1 MGPLP
6 PHPPFDRKGEGP
18 LRHFSLRDRGEGV
31 RPGELAPTLIWL
43 VTAAVLA
50 FAVIY
55 PSVVLILSSFKTPD
69 GYGLG
74 NYLAVFRDKGIAASV
89 VNTAKVVFPSTLLST
104 GLGVFL
110 AWAVVRTDVPGK
122 GLWRSL
128 LAIPYLI
135 PPFIGAIAWTFLLG
149 PVGFFNELWQ
159 RLTGAGAPLVD
170 IYSLGGMV
178 FVMTIY
184 RYAVPYVVVLPAMK
198 KVNAA
203 VEEAARVSGASP
215 WRALRD
221 VTLPLLT
228 PSILGATLLVFM
240 FILADFGVSAVLGAP
255 NQIHLMT
262 TQIYAIINRPDLP
275 GNLQLASAYSL
286 LLAMLGLAGLAL
298 YNRVLAAQKYVVVSG
313 KGGSA
318 QPGHLGPARWGL
330 FAFLAVVF
338 GITTLAPVAATFTT
352 AFTKTFGL
360 PFGPGNVTTRN
371 FARLLS
377 IRNISRAFRNSVF
390 LSGMSALIVTV
401 VALAVAYVAI
411 RGGIRRFWG
420 VRLMQTMVTVPYA
433 VPGTIIALAMI
444 LAFAQPLPVVG
455 LRLYG
460 TIWILLVA
468 YVARFMNLGYN
479 NISGAITQIDQSLEE
494 ASRCAGASH
503 LKAFS
508 TIMLPLLR
516 PSLYGSF
523 FLVVAPTLSEITLS
537 SLLWSVGNETIGTVV
552 FSTQE
557 EGKILLT
564 AALAVI
570 LITAVVV
577 INYLVRWVSGDDM
590 ED

>member
-55 PSVVLILSSFKTPD
+55 PSVVLILSSFKTPG

-159 RLTGAGAPLVD
+159 RLTGAGTPLVD

-215 WRALRD
+215 
-221 VTLPLLT
+221 
-228 PSILGATLLVFM
+228 
-240 FILADFGVSAVLGAP
+240 
-255 NQIHLMT
+255 
-262 TQIYAIINRPDLP
+262 
-275 GNLQLASAYSL
+275 
-286 LLAMLGLAGLAL
+286 
-298 YNRVLAAQKYVVVSG
+298 
-313 KGGSA
+313 
-318 QPGHLGPARWGL
+318 
-330 FAFLAVVF
+330 
-338 GITTLAPVAATFTT
+338 
-352 AFTKTFGL
+352 
-360 PFGPGNVTTRN
+360 
-371 FARLLS
+371 
-377 IRNISRAFRNSVF
+377 
-390 LSGMSALIVTV
+390 
-401 VALAVAYVAI
+401 
-411 RGGIRRFWG
+411 
-420 VRLMQTMVTVPYA
+420 
-433 VPGTIIALAMI
+433 
-444 LAFAQPLPVVG
+444 
-455 LRLYG
+455 
-460 TIWILLVA
+460 
-468 YVARFMNLGYN
+468 
-479 NISGAITQIDQSLEE
+479 
-494 ASRCAGASH
+494 
-503 LKAFS
+503 
-508 TIMLPLLR
+508 
-516 PSLYGSF
+516 
-523 FLVVAPTLSEITLS
+523 
-537 SLLWSVGNETIGTVV
+537 
-552 FSTQE
+552 
-557 EGKILLT
+557 
-564 AALAVI
+564 
-570 LITAVVV
+570 
-577 INYLVRWVSGDDM
+577 
-590 ED
+590 

>member
-1 MGPLP
+1 MQ
-6 PHPPFDRKGEGP
+6 
-18 LRHFSLRDRGEGV
+18 RHFSLKHRGEGV
-31 RPGELAPTLIWL
+31 QPRELAPTLIWIA
-43 VTAAVLA
+43 TAAVLA

-55 PSVVLILSSFKTPD
+55 PSAVLIYSSFKTPT

-74 NYLAVFRDKGIAASV
+74 NYLAVFRDKNIAVSV
-89 VNTAKVVFPSTLLST
+89 GNTLRVVLPSTLLST
-104 GLGVFL
+104 ALGVFL
-110 AWAVVRTDVPGK
+110 AWAVVRTDVPGR

-149 PVGFFNELWQ
+149 PAGVLNELYQ
-159 RLTGAGAPLVD
+159 TLTGAANPLVD

-184 RYAVPYVVVLPAMK
+184 RYAVPYVVVLPAMR
-198 KVNAA
+198 KVDAS
-203 VEEAARVSGASP
+203 VEEAARVSGAGP
-215 WRALRD
+215 WRTLRD

-255 NQIHLMT
+255 NQIRLVT
-262 TQIYAIINRPDLP
+262 TQIYAIINRPDLE
-275 GNLQLASAYSL
+275 GNLQLAAAYSL
-286 LLAMLGLAGLAL
+286 LLALLGLVGLAL
-298 YNRVLAAQKYVVVSG
+298 YNKVLAAQKYVVVGG
-313 KGGSA
+313 KAASV
-318 QPGHLGPARWGL
+318 QPSRLGRGRWVVFL
-330 FAFLAVVF
+330 LLAVIFSV
-338 GITTLAPVAATFTT
+338 TTLAPILATLTT

-360 PFGPGNVTTRN
+360 PFGLDNLTGRN
-371 FARLLS
+371 FTRLLS
-377 IRNISRAFRNSVF
+377 IRNISRAFRNSLF
-390 LSGMSALIVTV
+390 LSFSSAFLVTIL
-401 VALAVAYVAI
+401 ALAVAYVAI
-411 RGGIRRFWG
+411 KGGIRKFWG
-420 VRLMQTMVTVPYA
+420 VRLLQTMVTVPYA

-444 LAFAQPLPVVG
+444 LSFAQPLPLTG

-479 NISGAITQIDQSLEE
+479 NISGAITQIDGSLEE

-503 LKAFS
+503 LRAFS
-508 TIMLPLLR
+508 TIMLPLLK

-570 LITAVVV
+570 LITVVVV
-577 INYLVRWVSGDDM
+577 INYLVRWVSKDDM
-590 ED
+590 GI

>member
-1 MGPLP
+1 M
-6 PHPPFDRKGEGP
+6 
-18 LRHFSLRDRGEGV
+18 
-31 RPGELAPTLIWL
+31 
-43 VTAAVLA
+43 
-50 FAVIY
+50 
-55 PSVVLILSSFKTPD
+55 
-69 GYGLG
+69 
-74 NYLAVFRDKGIAASV
+74 
-89 VNTAKVVFPSTLLST
+89 
-104 GLGVFL
+104 
-110 AWAVVRTDVPGK
+110 
-122 GLWRSL
+122 
-128 LAIPYLI
+128 
-135 PPFIGAIAWTFLLG
+135 
-149 PVGFFNELWQ
+149 
-159 RLTGAGAPLVD
+159 D

-178 FVMTIY
+178 FVLSIY

-198 KVNAA
+198 KVNAS

-215 WRALRD
+215 WRTLRD

-255 NQIHLMT
+255 NQIRLMT

-286 LLAMLGLAGLAL
+286 LLALFGLLGLAV
-298 YNRVLAAQKYVVVSG
+298 YNRVLATQKYVVVGG
-313 KGGSA
+313 KSA
-318 QPGHLGPARWGL
+318 PVQPSHLGRAGRWGL
-330 FAFLAVVF
+330 CAFLALVF
-338 GITTLAPVAATFTT
+338 SITTLAPILATLTT

-360 PFGPGNVTTRN
+360 PFGPDNATLRN
-371 FARLLS
+371 FSRLFS
-377 IRNISRAFRNSVF
+377 IRNIRRAFMNSAF
-390 LSGMSALIVTV
+390 LSAASAFIITV

-411 RGGIRRFWG
+411 RGGLRKFWG

-444 LAFAQPLPVVG
+444 LAFAQPLPVTG

-479 NISGAITQIDQSLEE
+479 NISGAIAQIDASLEE

-508 TIMLPLLR
+508 SIMLPLLR
-516 PSLYGSF
+516 PNLYSSF

-564 AALAVI
+564 AALAVV
-570 LITAVVV
+570 LITLVVV
-577 INYLVRWVSGDDM
+577 INYLVRWLSGDDM
-590 ED
+590 GI

>member
-1 MGPLP
+1 M
-6 PHPPFDRKGEGP
+6 
-18 LRHFSLRDRGEGV
+18 RHFSLKDRGEGV
-31 RPGELAPTLIWL
+31 RPGEAAPTLIWVL
-43 VTAAVLA
+43 TTAVLA
-50 FAVIY
+50 FTVLY
-55 PSVVLILSSFKTPD
+55 PSAVLILNSFKTPE

-74 NYLAVFRDKGIAASV
+74 NYLAVFRDKAIAGSV
-89 VNTAKVVFPSTLLST
+89 LNTVRVVLPSTLFST
-104 GLGVFL
+104 ALGVFL
-110 AWAVVRTDVPGK
+110 AWAVARTDVPGR

-135 PPFIGAIAWTFLLG
+135 PPFIGAISWTFLLG
-149 PVGFFNELWQ
+149 PVGVFNELY
-159 RLTGAGAPLVD
+159 RSLTGAAEPLVNL
-170 IYSLGGMV
+170 YSLGGMV
-178 FVMTIY
+178 FVLSIY

-198 KVNAA
+198 KVNAS

-215 WRALRD
+215 WRTLRD

-255 NQIHLMT
+255 NQIRLMT

-286 LLAMLGLAGLAL
+286 LLALFGLVGLAL
-298 YNRVLAAQKYVVVSG
+298 YNRVLATQKYVVVSG
-313 KGGSA
+313 KSAPVQPANLGKGG
-318 QPGHLGPARWGL
+318 RWGL
-330 FAFLAVVF
+330 FLFLALVF
-338 GITTLAPVAATFTT
+338 SVTTLAPILATLTT

-360 PFGPGNVTTRN
+360 PFGPENVTLRN
-371 FARLLS
+371 FSRLLS
-377 IRNISRAFRNSVF
+377 IRNIRRAFGNSLF
-390 LSGMSALIVTV
+390 LSAASALIITV

-411 RGGIRRFWG
+411 RGGLRKFWG

-479 NISGAITQIDQSLEE
+479 NISGAITQIDASLEE

-508 TIMLPLLR
+508 SIMLPLLR
-516 PSLYGSF
+516 PSLYSSF

-564 AALAVI
+564 AALAVV
-570 LITAVVV
+570 LVTVVVV
-577 INYLVRWVSGDDM
+577 INYLVRWISKDDM
-590 ED
+590 GI

>member
-1 MGPLP
+1 MKK
-6 PHPPFDRKGEGP
+6 HPP
-18 LRHFSLRDRGEGV
+18 LRHFPLHKRGEGV
-31 RPGELAPTLIWL
+31 QPAELAPTLIWGA
-43 VTAAVLA
+43 TAAVLA
-50 FAVIY
+50 FAVVY
-55 PSVVLILSSFKTPD
+55 PSGVLILNSFKTPT

-74 NYLAVFRDKGIAASV
+74 NYLAVFRDGAIAGSV
-89 VNTAKVVFPSTLLST
+89 LNTVKVVFPSTLFST
-104 GLGVFL
+104 ALGVFL
-110 AWAVVRTDVPGK
+110 AWAVVRTDVPGR
-122 GLWRSL
+122 GLWSSL

-149 PVGFFNELWQ
+149 PVGFFNQLWQ
-159 RLTGAGAPLVD
+159 LLTGAARPLVNL
-170 IYSLGGMV
+170 YSLGGMV
-178 FVMTIY
+178 FVMSIY

-203 VEEAARVSGASP
+203 VEEAARVSGAGP
-215 WRALRD
+215 WRTLRD

-255 NQIHLMT
+255 NQIRLMT

-286 LLAMLGLAGLAL
+286 LLALLGLIGLAL
-298 YNRVLAAQKYVVVSG
+298 YNRVLAAQRYVVVSG
-313 KGGSA
+313 KSGPV
-318 QPGHLGPARWGL
+318 QPTPLGRAKWGL
-330 FAFLAVVF
+330 FAFLALVF
-338 GITTLAPVAATFTT
+338 GITTLAPILATLTT

-360 PFGPGNVTTRN
+360 PFGAGNVTLRN
-371 FARLLS
+371 FGRLLS
-377 IRNISRAFRNSVF
+377 IRNIRRAFGNSFF
-390 LSGMSALIVTV
+390 LAGASALIITV

-411 RGGIRRFWG
+411 RGGIRKFWG

-444 LAFAQPLPVVG
+444 LAFAQPLPVTG

-479 NISGAITQIDQSLEE
+479 NISGAITQIDGSLEE
-494 ASRCAGASH
+494 AGRISGASH

-508 TIMLPLLR
+508 SIMLPLLK
-516 PSLYGSF
+516 PSLYSSF

-537 SLLWSVGNETIGTVV
+537 SLLWSVGNETVGTVV

-557 EGKILLT
+557 EGKILIT
-564 AALAVI
+564 ASLAVVLVTI
-570 LITAVVV
+570 VVV
-577 INYLVRWVSGDDM
+577 INYLVRWLTKDDIGI
-590 ED
+590 